1 MLDKEEQFLLDIR
14 TTIMDAELVPLPP
27 CLLLISSPT
36 PCIPRPLE
44 LWVTQP
50 AGSEKVR
57 NIS

>member
-14 TTIMDAELVPLPP
+14 TTIMDAKLVPLPP

-36 PCIPRPLE
+36 PSSPPE